1 MKPVKGNAV
10 VILDQKL
17 YNSFIQE
24 IITAASKF
32 ERLIEDPI
40 LKREVLLQLFHFLT
54 ENPSGSTPAPVYGT
68 PKMHKFLSSGIFPK
82 LRPIVSSMDVL

>member
-32 ERLIEDPI
+32 ERLNEDPT
-40 LKREVLLQLFHFLT
+40 LKREVLLQLFLFLT
-54 ENPSGSTPAPVYGT
+54 EKKT
-68 PKMHKFLSSGIFPK
+68 F
-82 LRPIVSSMDVL
+82 

>member
-32 ERLIEDPI
+32 ERLNEDPI

-54 ENPSGSTPAPVYGT
+54 EKKT
-68 PKMHKFLSSGIFPK
+68 F
-82 LRPIVSSMDVL
+82 